1 MACMVTFECQAK
13 AGTGEQLLE
22 IMRQLLPNTR
32 NKDGFIDLV
41 LHVDQDNS
49 DRILCVQHWT
59 DRASYEAYVGWR
71 KENGDLNISDKVLGG
86 HPLAETPI
94 IRFFNPTRTYAKDA

>member
-1 MACMVTFECQAK
+1 MTCMVTFECYAK
-13 AGTGEQLLE
+13 AGTGKQLLE
-22 IMRQLLPNTR
+22 VMRHLLPDTR

-49 DRILCVQHWT
+49 EKFLCVQHWV

-71 KENGDLNISDKVLGG
+71 KENGALDILGKVLGG
-86 HPLAETPI
+86 HPLAEPPI
-94 IRFFNPTRTYAKDA
+94 IRFFDPTDA

>member
-1 MACMVTFECQAK
+1 MTCMVTFECQAE

-22 IMRQLLPNTR
+22 IIRQLLPNTR

-59 DRASYEAYVGWR
+59 DRASNEAYVGQR
-71 KENGDLNISDKVLGG
+71 KENGDLNILDKVLGG

-94 IRFFNPTRTYAKDA
+94 IRFFDPTDAQCPT

>member
-1 MACMVTFECQAK
+1 MPSESRYWRTIA
-13 AGTGEQLLE
+13 
-22 IMRQLLPNTR
+22 PN
-32 NKDGFIDLV
+32 NAAADLV

-71 KENGDLNISDKVLGG
+71 KENGDLNILDKVLGG

-94 IRFFNPTRTYAKDA
+94 IRFFDPTDA